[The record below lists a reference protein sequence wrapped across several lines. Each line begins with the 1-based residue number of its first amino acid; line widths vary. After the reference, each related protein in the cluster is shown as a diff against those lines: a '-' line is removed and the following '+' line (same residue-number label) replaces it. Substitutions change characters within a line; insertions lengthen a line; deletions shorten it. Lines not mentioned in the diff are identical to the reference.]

1 MKETLKFLKLSLIGV
16 VSVTAISTLTVS
28 CSINKETVNNN
39 NNQDVQK
46 PGTGSTD
53 SSSGNNGSQN
63 PGQGG
68 ETVKPEDPLVEQQLQ
83 QAVDGFNITKKEGID
98 FTNVLASSIN
108 KDNFLEYFVGTIG
121 TGFEKEK
128 GFAYTLDTV
137 KPKEGNATQLEVI
150 YIISY
155 KTATPKTKS
164 FSFGGF
170 KTPEPLLPNPGGSTR
185 EQLTYAKENFSI
197 TAKNFDRSKFK
208 VNEIT
213 NENIEQYFSLDGKVE
228 GLNYR
233 LSRIE
238 TIGDEQIIIYFK
250 IEASDGM
257 VETKQ
262 FIFGGFKGLNLID
275 YNPSIALDLSELN
288 KIAFMVQQY
297 SEEDKNKY
305 IQDGS
310 WTLNLLNGTYEA
322 TNTNKYIMISGKK
335 YYVWKLKFT
344 TEKPISTISNGD
356 LAFTQKGQKWHDDN
370 GGFSM
375 AFEEGTAPK
384 QK

>member
-1 MKETLKFLKLSLIGV
+1 MKETLKFLKLSLIGA

-28 CSINKETVNNN
+28 CSINKETVNN

-63 PGQGG
+63 PGQGQ

-83 QAVDGFNITKKEGID
+83 QAVDGFNITKKEGKD

-108 KDNFLEYFVGTIG
+108 KDNFLEYFVETIG

-137 KPKEGNATQLEVI
+137 KPKWGDATQLEVI

-170 KTPEPLLPNPGGSTR
+170 KTPEKLLPNPGGSIT

-197 TAKNFDRSKFK
+197 TAKEFDRSNFR
-208 VNEIT
+208 VNWIT
-213 NENIEQYFSLDGKVE
+213 NENIEKYFSLDGKVE
-228 GLNYR
+228 GLDYR

-250 IEASDGM
+250 IEANGQS
-257 VETKQ
+257 VESNQ
-262 FIFGGFKGLNLID
+262 FIFSGFKGLNLID

>member
-1 MKETLKFLKLSLIGV
+1 MKETLKFLKLGLIGA
-16 VSVTAISTLTVS
+16 VSVAAISTLTVS
-28 CSINKETVNNN
+28 CSINKETIN

-83 QAVDGFNITKKEGID
+83 QAVDGFNITKKEGKD

-108 KDNFLEYFVGTIG
+108 KDNFLEYFVETIG

-137 KPKEGNATQLEVI
+137 KPKEGDATQLEVI

-170 KTPEPLLPNPGGSTR
+170 KTPEKLLPNPGGSIT

-197 TAKNFDRSKFK
+197 TAKEFDRSKFK

-228 GLNYR
+228 GLNYC

-250 IEASDGM
+250 IEANGQS
-257 VETKQ
+257 VESNQ
-262 FIFGGFKGLNLID
+262 FIFSGFKGLNLID
-275 YNPSIALDLSELN
+275 YNPSIALDPSQLN
-288 KIAFMVQQY
+288 KIAFGVQQY

-305 IQDGS
+305 QQDG
-310 WTLNLLNGTYEA
+310 WTLNLNGTYEA
-322 TNTNKYIMISGKK
+322 TNTNKYIMIFGKK

-344 TEKPISTISNGD
+344 TEKPIQTISNGE
-356 LAFTQKGQKWHDDN
+356 LPFTQKGKKWHDDN

-375 AFEEGTAPK
+375 AFEEGTRPN